1 VTRVTQWDRW
11 YVMMVTLVAGLGMAV
26 TGVWSLT
33 APSSFAKF
41 VNFPYHE
48 HFLHDLGAF
57 QLGIAAVLLLA
68 LIWSDALAT
77 ALAGFLLANT
87 VHAVNHAIDMRL
99 GGHAWDAWGLG
110 FLSVAAAVALGLRL
124 RRFGYVAGRVTTATS
139 PALAPFVRQ
148 KTILL
153 TTYRRD
159 GTPGGTPVSIAVDG
173 DHAYVRSFQKS
184 AKTRRVRRNP
194 AAEIVPSTGLGRPI
208 GAPVPARMRRLDG
221 DESRRAASL
230 LRRKHP
236 LLHGVLV
243 PLSHRVILR
252 AKTGRTVHFE
262 LTPLSEPGRAD

>member
-1 VTRVTQWDRW
+1 
-11 YVMMVTLVAGLGMAV
+11 MAVTLLAGLGMAT

-33 APSSFAKF
+33 APGSFAKL
-41 VNFPYHE
+41 VDFPYHE

-57 QLGIAAVLLLA
+57 QLGIAAALLLA

-77 ALAGFLLANT
+77 ALASFLLANT
-87 VHAVNHAIDMRL
+87 VHAVNHAIDLHL
-99 GGHAWDAWGLG
+99 GGHVWDVWALAV
-110 FLSVAAAVALGLRL
+110 LSLAAALALGLRL
-124 RRFGYVAGRVTTATS
+124 RRFGYVVGAVATATS
-139 PALAPFVRQ
+139 PALVPFVRQ

-153 TTYRRD
+153 ITYRRD

-184 AKTRRVRRNP
+184 VKTRRVRRNP
-194 AAEIVPSTGLGRPI
+194 AVEIAPSTALGRPL
-208 GAPVPARMRRLDG
+208 GPPVPATMRRLDD

-230 LRRKHP
+230 LSRKHP

-252 AKTGRTVHFE
+252 AKTGKTVHFE
-262 LTPLSEPGRAD
+262 LTPLPEPPI

>member
-1 VTRVTQWDRW
+1 VKQWDRW
-11 YVMMVTLVAGLGMAV
+11 YVVAVTLLAGLGTAT

-33 APSSFAKF
+33 APGSFAKL
-41 VNFPYHE
+41 VDFPYHE

-57 QLGIAAVLLLA
+57 QLGIAAALLLA

-87 VHAVNHAIDMRL
+87 VHAVNHAIDLHL
-99 GGHAWDAWGLG
+99 GGHAWDVWALAV
-110 FLSVAAAVALGLRL
+110 LSLAAALALGLRL
-124 RRFGYVAGRVTTATS
+124 RRLGYVVGAVATATS
-139 PALAPFVRQ
+139 PALVPFVRQ

-159 GTPGGTPVSIAVDG
+159 GTPGGTPVSIAVHG

-184 AKTRRVRRNP
+184 VKTRRVRRNP
-194 AAEIVPSTGLGRPI
+194 AVEIAPSTALGRPL
-208 GAPVPARMRRLDG
+208 GPPVPATMRRLDD

-230 LRRKHP
+230 LSRKHP

-252 AKTGRTVHFE
+252 AKTGKTVHFE
-262 LTPLSEPGRAD
+262 LTPLPEPGLAD